1 MSIKTVSLILS
12 IGFLCVSFPAMAEE
26 TPKYS
31 GPPFKE
37 GWTPSASAGYYNQ
50 FKTDIDD
57 GGEFEVDRFMAKI
70 SMINSIDQSNSYG
83 FSFGYNY
90 TDYSFSGS
98 EGIAALKPW
107 DDIHSI
113 GFTVPIRMGLNDDWT
128 MYAFPTIRSVTEDGA
143 NFGDGISG
151 GALLGASRKINDNL
165 TMGPGLGVL
174 SQIEDDPF
182 VFPIFLIDWK
192 ISDTLSFGTGR
203 GESATAGPGLF
214 LYWRPAEQWLF
225 NFGGRYEKL
234 RFRLDDKGVA
244 PDGVGEDR
252 AFPLV
257 AGATYYFNRQTSLT
271 LTGGVLLGG
280 QLKLEDDKG
289 HKIIEED
296 YDPTPFIGINLRS
309 KF

>member
-98 EGIAALKPW
+98 EGIAA
-107 DDIHSI
+107 
-113 GFTVPIRMGLNDDWT
+113 
-128 MYAFPTIRSVTEDGA
+128 
-143 NFGDGISG
+143 
-151 GALLGASRKINDNL
+151 
-165 TMGPGLGVL
+165 
-174 SQIEDDPF
+174 
-182 VFPIFLIDWK
+182 
-192 ISDTLSFGTGR
+192 
-203 GESATAGPGLF
+203 
-214 LYWRPAEQWLF
+214 
-225 NFGGRYEKL
+225 
-234 RFRLDDKGVA
+234 
-244 PDGVGEDR
+244 
-252 AFPLV
+252 
-257 AGATYYFNRQTSLT
+257 
-271 LTGGVLLGG
+271 
-280 QLKLEDDKG
+280 
-289 HKIIEED
+289 
-296 YDPTPFIGINLRS
+296 
-309 KF
+309 